1 MRSLCGE
8 DTSLNPVNGGALS
21 PQAPNSHNPQ
31 GFTVRKTEAPLQ
43 MEGIENW
50 GSRGLQAPWAEVP
63 TDRAWR
69 PAPFDTKS
77 GHDKEQLSR
86 LSL

>member
-1 MRSLCGE
+1 MGVPFLPR
-8 DTSLNPVNGGALS
+8 
-21 PQAPNSHNPQ
+21 PQIPTTPAVPQRPHRPQ

-43 MEGIENW
+43 MEGLENW
-50 GSRGLQAPWAEVP
+50 GAGGLQAPWAEVP